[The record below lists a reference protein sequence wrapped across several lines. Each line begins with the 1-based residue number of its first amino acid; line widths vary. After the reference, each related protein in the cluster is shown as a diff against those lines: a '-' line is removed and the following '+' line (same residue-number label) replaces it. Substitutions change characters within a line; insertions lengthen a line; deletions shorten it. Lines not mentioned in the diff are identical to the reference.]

1 MLRES
6 SAPSSESETSQWPIP
21 CDWQLYQRPTLFR
34 REGCRYFPVSTTS
47 NQTLPTLLP
56 VLKMDLVALVTSY
69 GGVCQPIAEQT
80 LLVFPDSRRAL
91 KCQALLAKRGVTSL
105 LCEACLVLPVLSP

>member
-6 SAPSSESETSQWPIP
+6 SAPSSESEKSQWPIP

-47 NQTLPTLLP
+47 NQTLPTVLP
-56 VLKMDLVALVTSY
+56 VLKMDLVVLVTSY

-91 KCQALLAKRGVTSL
+91 KCQAY
-105 LCEACLVLPVLSP
+105 